1 MEMQEKVCC
10 VEENRKYERIEKNLA
25 IRYGILEDFAR
36 NSFDMEGEL
45 LDIGAGGLHFLA
57 SEAIEIS
64 TPLVMQLEFPGWL
77 AFEDKWIATK
87 NDKDLGILQVI
98 GMVVWVSVSHEY
110 SDKFDIGISFSG
122 VIR

>member
-10 VEENRKYERIEKNLA
+10 VEENRKYERIEKNLTV
-25 IRYGILEDFAR
+25 RYGILEDFAKS
-36 NSFDMEGEL
+36 SFDMEGEL

-57 SEAIEIS
+57 PESIEIS

-87 NDKDLGILQVI
+87 DDKDLGILQVI
-98 GMVVWVSVSHEY
+98 GMVVWVSVSREY
-110 SDKFDIGISFSG
+110 PEKFDIGISFSG
-122 VIR
+122 VLR